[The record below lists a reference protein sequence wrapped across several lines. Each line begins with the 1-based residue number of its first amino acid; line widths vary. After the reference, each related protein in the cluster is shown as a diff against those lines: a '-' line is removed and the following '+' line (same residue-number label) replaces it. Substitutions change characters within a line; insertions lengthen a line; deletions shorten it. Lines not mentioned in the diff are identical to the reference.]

1 MKVAAGKA
9 EAAVKAPPAGVQAFL
24 LYGPDSG
31 LVAARAKTLANQIV
45 PDANGDPF
53 NAVRLDPEDLKAE
66 KSRIGDELAATTLMG
81 GQRVVT
87 CKGFGER
94 ERAAVEQALELSEG
108 GTNRLIVC
116 GADLAGGSKLRKLFE
131 DRDDCLAIPCYADEG
146 RSLGD
151 VIRETLSAAG
161 MQADRDAMAAL
172 SQALGADRS
181 LSLRELEKL
190 VLYKGEPG
198 TITAE
203 DVTAIVA
210 NAAPLAIDDYLY
222 SLTDGKLAAA
232 DAALQRL
239 LEDGQAP
246 IMLHNA
252 LGRHLGK
259 FSTVL
264 QAGGDIGQA
273 AMSLRPPLF
282 WKVKERFLG
291 QARRMREVRLVEALK
306 SSHQA
311 GIDLRVSALPP
322 ELVLSRLTLRL
333 CHLFRT

>member
-1 MKVAAGKA
+1 MKVTAGKA
-9 EAAVKAPPAGVQAFL
+9 EAAVKAPPGGVRAFL

-31 LVAARAKTLANQIV
+31 LVAARAKALATQIV
-45 PDANGDPF
+45 PDTDGDPF
-53 NAVRLDPEDLKAE
+53 NAVRIDPEDLKAE

-94 ERAAVEQALELSEG
+94 ERAAVEQALDLAEG
-108 GTNRLIVC
+108 GDNRLIVC
-116 GADLAGGSKLRKLFE
+116 AADLGGGSKLRKIFE
-131 DRDDCLAIPCYADEG
+131 GREDCLAIPCYADEG

-172 SQALGADRS
+172 NQALGADRS
-181 LSLRELEKL
+181 MSLRELEKL
-190 VLYKGEPG
+190 IAYKGEPG
-198 TITAE
+198 LVTAE
-203 DVTAIVA
+203 DVTAIIA

-222 SLTDGKLAAA
+222 SLTEGKLAAA

-252 LGRHLGK
+252 LGRHLARFGA
-259 FSTVL
+259 VL
-264 QAGGDIGQA
+264 QAGGDIAQA
-273 AMSLRPPLF
+273 AQSLRPPLF
-282 WKVKERFLG
+282 WKVKDRFLN
-291 QARRMREVRLVEALK
+291 QARKMREERLVEALK

-311 GIDLRVSALPP
+311 GVDLRVSALPP
-322 ELVLSRLTLRL
+322 DLVLSRLTLRL
-333 CHLFRT
+333 SHLFR